1 MSLVTKDRSCR
12 TKQRCERGRRLS
24 SVRGGLVAGDWAYL
38 YRAVDST
45 GKTIEF
51 MLSPT
56 RDLIAAKLFYALL
69 YSVAG
74 PHRGSSMSMDIQP
87 TPARSPS

>member
-1 MSLVTKDRSCR
+1 
-12 TKQRCERGRRLS
+12 
-24 SVRGGLVAGDWAYL
+24 VRGGLVAGDWAYL